1 MDSDPNTIV
10 KKRLHVAGL
19 TPAVSAS
26 DLTQRLGTFG
36 TVIAVDGVAAVDG
49 LVRPRPVTYVT
60 LEAKNSQLAGCTRH
74 PLTQF
79 LSEPRAT
86 GMNLLSGTTWKG
98 VKFRIGEAKPDFRER
113 YGSSYLYGPLQT
125 NCFLLS
131 HIGSNVRMRHL
142 RTTGQP
148 KSVVPRGGVQGVHA
162 SDMSLVTP
170 ENVSSRSG
178 WHITPMGRIVYP
190 IRMRPEK
197 PLPLTSAVASNTT
210 GNNPQ
215 RKKRKREKS

>member
-1 MDSDPNTIV
+1 MKNLQHTGRKWILTLT
-10 KKRLHVAGL
+10 RLHVACL
-19 TPAVSAS
+19 APAASVS

-125 NCFLLS
+125 DFFLLS
-131 HIGSNVRMRHL
+131 HIGSNVRIRHL

-148 KSVVPRGGVQGVHA
+148 KSVVSRGGFKVSTPQTHP
-162 SDMSLVTP
+162 SSLQKMSPHDPAGILLPWAGLFTQYECGQRSP
-170 ENVSSRSG
+170 FRSR
-178 WHITPMGRIVYP
+178 
-190 IRMRPEK
+190 
-197 PLPLTSAVASNTT
+197 LP
-210 GNNPQ
+210 
-215 RKKRKREKS
+215 